1 MTQVDTTGG
10 RHGISE
16 AESGLFARQ
25 ATGLVREVSPLS
37 AAIFNF
43 SVSLPAYILAFSVF
57 WILGAFPGANIY
69 AAFWFTCALAVV
81 FCIAFGLLSS
91 AMPRTGG
98 DYTLVSRLIHP
109 VVGLISSF
117 CVCFS
122 VTLAIGAFGLAA
134 ATVVVGPGLTAVGLV
149 ANSSSLVDAGQTV
162 QDSEAW
168 KFVLGTLSIALISG
182 VIAMGWRV
190 ATRFQNISFIVST
203 VGFLVAGIVLLI
215 AGHGGFVDNF
225 NEFAAKYTDSSN
237 SYQQIIATAKKEGA
251 YVEPG
256 SDFANSIPAMGAI
269 MGFVLFSY
277 WSLHIAGEVRRAR
290 KLTIT
295 YVMVGVAIAV
305 TATLTIYTL
314 LFFHVFGTEFFASA
328 NALSGTDGW
337 PFASPPYWVFLTS
350 VAGGSSVLAWF
361 LVLTFVPGLFLNL
374 LINIAQPVRALF
386 AYAFDGLI
394 PRRVAAVSPKYRV
407 PTVASVLIFLL
418 SEVALAW
425 AVWSASFITAISLG
439 MLFGLIST
447 SCLAI
452 SAIIL
457 PYKHTEIW
465 RASATTKRLAGVP
478 IISIAGVIALVGS
491 IFGIWV
497 YLHYEGLGVQN
508 PNQYPI
514 YLAVFVAA
522 ALALYYGAAAVRKRE
537 GIDLRH
543 AYAEIP
549 PE

>member
-1 MTQVDTTGG
+1 MTQVDTG

-16 AESGLFARQ
+16 ADSGLFARQ
-25 ATGLVREVSPLS
+25 ATGLVREVSPMS

-57 WILGAFPGANIY
+57 WILGAFPGANLY
-69 AAFWFTCALAVV
+69 AAFWFTAALAVV

-109 VVGLISSF
+109 VVGLISSL

-149 ANSSSLVDAGQTV
+149 SDSSTLVDWGQTV
-162 QDSEAW
+162 QSSNGW
-168 KFVLGTLSIALISG
+168 KFVLGTLSIALVSG
-182 VIAMGWRV
+182 VIALGWRV
-190 ATRFQNISFIVST
+190 ATRFQNISFAVST
-203 VGFLVAGIVLLI
+203 VGFVVAAIVLVA

-225 NEFAAKYTDSSN
+225 NEFAAKYTDSQN
-237 SYQQIIATAKKEGA
+237 SYQQIIATAKEQGA
-251 YVEPG
+251 YVKPG
-256 SDFANSIPAMGAI
+256 SDFGNSIPAMGAI

-295 YVMVGVAIAV
+295 YVMVGTAIAV
-305 TATLTIYTL
+305 TVCLTLYTL
-314 LFFHVFGTEFFASA
+314 LFFGVFGTEFFASA
-328 NALSGTDGW
+328 NALSGTEGW

-350 VAGGSSVLAWF
+350 VAGGSTFLAWF

-374 LINIAQPVRALF
+374 LINIVQPVRALF
-386 AYAFDGLI
+386 AYAFDGLV

-407 PTVASVLIFLL
+407 PTVASVLVFIL
-418 SEVALAW
+418 SEIALAW
-425 AVWSASFITAISLG
+425 AVWSAGFATAISFG

-457 PYKHTEIW
+457 PYKHPDIW
-465 RASATTKRLAGVP
+465 RGSATTRRFAGIP
-478 IISIAGVIALVGS
+478 IVSIAGAVALAGS
-491 IFGIWV
+491 IFGIVV
-497 YLHYEGLGVQN
+497 YLKYEGLGVKDPGN
-508 PNQYPI
+508 YPL
-514 YLAVFVAA
+514 YLAGFVLIAC
-522 ALALYYGAAAVRKRE
+522 ALYYTALTVRRRE
-537 GIDLRH
+537 GVDLRH